1 MEENPMPEAADAVRT
16 TPIRDLPSD
25 MKDRLIVALD
35 LDSVAAAREMVRRL
49 DGVASFFKVGLG
61 LLFVPGVNDLIAS
74 LTASGKRVFLDAK
87 MFDIPQTV
95 ARGVASVAQR
105 GVSCVTVHG
114 DAAIMRA
121 AVEAK
126 GTSDLKIFAVTVL
139 TSLDDQ
145 AAKAMG
151 YAHPVRDLVTLRA
164 RKAVECGCDG
174 IIASAEDDPNQLR
187 GKVQSQSLLITTPGI
202 RMPGGETHDQ
212 KRIATPEQAIANGAD
227 YLVVGRPIIAAADPR
242 QAALRIIED
251 MRVGAPGA

>member
-1 MEENPMPEAADAVRT
+1 MPDAADAVIT
-16 TPIRDLPSD
+16 APKRDLPSD

-35 LDSVAAAREMVRRL
+35 LDSVAEAQKMIRQL
-49 DGVASFFKVGLG
+49 DGVVSFFKVGLG
-61 LLFVPGVNDLIAS
+61 LLFVPGVDGLIAA
-74 LTASGKRVFLDAK
+74 LIAAGKRLFLDAK

-105 GVSCVTVHG
+105 GVNFVTVHG
-114 DAAIMRA
+114 DEAIMRA
-121 AVEAK
+121 AVRAK

-151 YAHPVRDLVTLRA
+151 YAHCVSDLVTLRA

-174 IIASAEDDPNQLR
+174 IIASAEDNPNRLR
-187 GKVQSQSLLITTPGI
+187 TLAQSQSLLITTPGI

-212 KRIATPEQAIANGAD
+212 KRIATPQQAIVNGAD
-227 YLVVGRPIIAAADPR
+227 YLVVGRPIIAATDPR
-242 QAALRIIED
+242 QAALQIIED
-251 MRVGAPGA
+251 MRAGAQSA